1 MSVEDTVKIMLQ
13 DVQIGDYANAIHNH
27 CKKLH
32 YDFVGDD
39 TACKNCILS
48 VPDEFGAYTVCG
60 IFGKEPQDWDVIL

>member
-1 MSVEDTVKIMLQ
+1 MLY
-13 DVQIGDYANAIHNH
+13 IIIA
-27 CKKLH
+27 KKLH